1 MGVAAIGGCA
11 PCRRCRR
18 GLPPGAARVLGVAI
32 SQRQSRTTPRSC
44 LTKKCGQRAGGVAFT
59 FDAEVRVFRTVHD
72 RVPSI
77 AVLAL
82 GIVALASWASSQ
94 PRPRV
99 QAPGAPENRYAQ
111 VSAGRA
117 HSCAVGGDQSVA
129 CWGDDMTRQSRAPA
143 GRFVEVAAGGG
154 HSCGLRDDGRV
165 QCWGAN
171 EMGQSRVPKMVRFR
185 QIAVGWH
192 QSCGV
197 TLENELRCWGG
208 HPSGALDPP
217 DGKFLQ
223 VSVGFLH
230 SCAVRDDGAIICW
243 GSNQQGQAAAP
254 AFETH
259 LHE

>member
-1 MGVAAIGGCA
+1 
-11 PCRRCRR
+11 
-18 GLPPGAARVLGVAI
+18 
-32 SQRQSRTTPRSC
+32 
-44 LTKKCGQRAGGVAFT
+44 
-59 FDAEVRVFRTVHD
+59 
-72 RVPSI
+72 
-77 AVLAL
+77 
-82 GIVALASWASSQ
+82 
-94 PRPRV
+94 
-99 QAPGAPENRYAQ
+99 
-111 VSAGRA
+111 
-117 HSCAVGGDQSVA
+117 
-129 CWGDDMTRQSRAPA
+129 MTRQSRAPA